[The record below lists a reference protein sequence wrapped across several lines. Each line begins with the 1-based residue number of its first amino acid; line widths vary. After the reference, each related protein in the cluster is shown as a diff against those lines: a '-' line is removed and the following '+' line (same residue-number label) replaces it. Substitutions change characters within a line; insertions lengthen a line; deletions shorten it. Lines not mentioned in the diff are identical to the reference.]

1 MDGPLLLQ
9 LVSCHLICVIAAS
22 QQWDSK
28 HIRGKPMKATTAIL
42 ARGPA
47 PETVSSA
54 GPNQPG
60 SAYLGTN
67 LPRGASVP

>member
-1 MDGPLLLQ
+1 
-9 LVSCHLICVIAAS
+9 
-22 QQWDSK
+22 
-28 HIRGKPMKATTAIL
+28 MKATTAIL
-42 ARGPA
+42 ARGPP
-47 PETVSSA
+47 PETVLA

>member
-1 MDGPLLLQ
+1 MVDRPLWL
-9 LVSCHLICVIAAS
+9 A
-22 QQWDSK
+22 
-28 HIRGKPMKATTAIL
+28 TAIL

-54 GPNQPG
+54 EPNQPG